1 MKLLRILK
9 RESPLILAREALWR
23 DNRRIVTAN
32 VVEPRSGRQ
41 VIAKSV
47 KLTGASDAALTMI
60 YPADS
65 AQPRRLPVWDVL
77 TPREQEIAE
86 LVSAGL
92 TTKEIASR
100 AFVSENTVK
109 QHLKRIFAKTDVRNR
124 AELMQRVWAAAA
136 PAPAQSETAMARSGQ
151 PAAPS
156 RARSASSGGSGSAS
170 TVP

>member
-1 MKLLRILK
+1 MQD
-9 RESPLILAREALWR
+9 AL
-23 DNRRIVTAN
+23 NRRIGVALPPPT
-32 VVEPRSGRQ
+32 EEER
-41 VIAKSV
+41 AKWI
-47 KLTGASDAALTMI
+47 LNYTRAM
-60 YPADS
+60 
-65 AQPRRLPVWDVL
+65 Q
-77 TPREQEIAE
+77 QEIAE

-136 PAPAQSETAMARSGQ
+136 QAPAQSDTAMARSGQ
-151 PAAPS
+151 PSAPS

-170 TVP
+170 TVPWPSSSRKPNTSGAVM